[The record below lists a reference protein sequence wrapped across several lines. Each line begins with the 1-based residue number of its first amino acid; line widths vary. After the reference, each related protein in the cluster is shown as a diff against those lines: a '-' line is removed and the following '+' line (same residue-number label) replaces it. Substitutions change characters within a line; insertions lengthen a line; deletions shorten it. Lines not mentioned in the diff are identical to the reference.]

1 MNFVDFKY
9 QFSEKEYVKAFI
21 YFTFRRFS
29 TKIVLIIFLL
39 SGILYPIISY
49 YNDSLDLA
57 SFWIL
62 FCLPFFIFG
71 FYSAVKKIYRSSERF
86 SSEIYNSFDDEYY
99 KVSGK
104 DFKSEVRISSFF
116 NVEKHKKW
124 IFIFTS
130 KRQAL
135 FLKTEDVTPEI
146 NIALKKIFDRNN
158 IKNNL

>member
-39 SGILYPIISY
+39 SGIVNPLISY
-49 YNDSLDLA
+49 YNQSLELE

-62 FCLPFFIFG
+62 LCLPFILFG
-71 FYSAVKKIYRSSERF
+71 FHSAAKKIYRSSERF

-104 DFKSEVRISSFF
+104 DFKSEIKISSFF
-116 NVEKHKKW
+116 KVEKNKKW
-124 IFIFTS
+124 IFVFTS
-130 KRQAL
+130 KRQAF
-135 FLKTEDVTPEI
+135 FLKTEDITAEN
-146 NIALKKIFDRNN
+146 NIVLKKIFDHND

>member
-21 YFTFRRFS
+21 YFAFRRLS
-29 TKIVLIIFLL
+29 TKIVLIIFLFA
-39 SGILYPIISY
+39 GISHPIISY
-49 YNDSLDLA
+49 YDHSLDLS

-62 FCLPFFIFG
+62 FCLPFIVFG
-71 FYSAVKKIYRSSERF
+71 FYSAAKKIYRSSERF

-116 NVEKHKKW
+116 KVEKHKNW

-130 KRQAL
+130 KRQAI

-146 NIALKKIFDRNN
+146 NAVLKKIFDHNN

>member
-21 YFTFRRFS
+21 YFAFRRLS
-29 TKIVLIIFLL
+29 TKIVLTIFLL
-39 SGILYPIISY
+39 TGISHPIISY
-49 YNDSLDLA
+49 YNDSIDLS

-62 FCLPFFIFG
+62 LCLPFFIYG
-71 FYSAVKKIYRSSERF
+71 FYSAAKKIYRSSERF

-99 KVSGK
+99 RVSGK

-116 NVEKHKKW
+116 KIEKHNKW

-135 FLKTEDVTPEI
+135 FLKTEDVTPE
-146 NIALKKIFDRNN
+146 NNVVLKKIFDHNN